1 LFYDCS
7 EKFFNEVFFCFVEFN
22 CLGLSFFLFDQF
34 VKFFF
39 CHWRHPT
46 KWLYRVLQIYYKD
59 KNKMKTL
66 QIFFLL
72 FLTICLSGCYQR
84 FYCELKS
91 DHLLVSAVDGR
102 SYSKLSMSKI
112 ESDFDKI
119 CEKHKLDF
127 YTKNSFWGH
136 NYIFWSNGKRSHS
149 ITAYA
154 ESKKY
159 TRISFSCR
167 KVDVSRMQSIINDFK
182 SYLQRNNIAF
192 KEKHYTQWKSEI
204 YLLN

>member
-1 LFYDCS
+1 MKKSIKLLLMIL
-7 EKFFNEVFFCFVEFN
+7 
-22 CLGLSFFLFDQF
+22 LG
-34 VKFFF
+34 
-39 CHWRHPT
+39 
-46 KWLYRVLQIYYKD
+46 IAG
-59 KNKMKTL
+59 
-66 QIFFLL
+66 
-72 FLTICLSGCYQR
+72 ICLSGCYQR
-84 FYCELKS
+84 FYCELKT

-127 YTKNSFWGH
+127 YTKNFFWGH

-154 ESKKY
+154 ESKKC

-167 KVDVSRMQSIINDFK
+167 EVDVSKMQRIIQDFK
-182 SYLQRNNIAF
+182 SYLGKNNIEY
-192 KEKHYTQWKSEI
+192 KEKHYTRWKSEI
-204 YLLN
+204 YLFN

>member
-1 LFYDCS
+1 
-7 EKFFNEVFFCFVEFN
+7 
-22 CLGLSFFLFDQF
+22 
-34 VKFFF
+34 
-39 CHWRHPT
+39 
-46 KWLYRVLQIYYKD
+46 
-59 KNKMKTL
+59 MKTL

-84 FYCELKS
+84 FYCELKT

-154 ESKKY
+154 ESKQC

-167 KVDVSRMQSIINDFK
+167 EVDVSKMQRIIQDFK
-182 SYLQRNNIAF
+182 SYLSKNNIEY
-192 KEKHYTQWKSEI
+192 KENHYTRWKSEI

>member
-1 LFYDCS
+1 MKKSIKLLLMIL
-7 EKFFNEVFFCFVEFN
+7 
-22 CLGLSFFLFDQF
+22 LG
-34 VKFFF
+34 
-39 CHWRHPT
+39 
-46 KWLYRVLQIYYKD
+46 IAG
-59 KNKMKTL
+59 
-66 QIFFLL
+66 
-72 FLTICLSGCYQR
+72 ICLSGCYQR
-84 FYCELKS
+84 FYYELKT
-91 DHLLVSAVDGR
+91 DHLLVSAVDYT
-102 SYSKLSMSKI
+102 SFSKLSMSKT

-119 CEKHKLDF
+119 CEKHKLNFSEKDSLWG
-127 YTKNSFWGH
+127 YNS
-136 NYIFWSNGKRSHS
+136 ILWSNGKKHRSIS
-149 ITAYA
+149 VYA

>member
-1 LFYDCS
+1 M
-7 EKFFNEVFFCFVEFN
+7 K
-22 CLGLSFFLFDQF
+22 
-34 VKFFF
+34 K
-39 CHWRHPT
+39 
-46 KWLYRVLQIYYKD
+46 LQI
-59 KNKMKTL
+59 L
-66 QIFFLL
+66 FLL

-84 FYCELKS
+84 FYCELKT

-119 CEKHKLDF
+119 CEKHKLGF
-127 YTKNSFWGH
+127 YTKNSICGC

-154 ESKKY
+154 ESKKC

-167 KVDVSRMQSIINDFK
+167 EVDVSKMQRIIQDFK
-182 SYLQRNNIAF
+182 SYLSKNNIEF
-192 KEKHYTQWKSEI
+192 KEKHNTQWRSEI
-204 YLLN
+204 YLFN